1 MGNCRPPLHV
11 KRASND
17 QLQELLKRKS
27 VQVEHLYYH
36 FMVENKVTEIFTP

>member
-11 KRASND
+11 QTRASND

-27 VQVEHLYYH
+27 VQVEHLDYH
-36 FMVENKVTEIFTP
+36 FIVDKVTEILTP